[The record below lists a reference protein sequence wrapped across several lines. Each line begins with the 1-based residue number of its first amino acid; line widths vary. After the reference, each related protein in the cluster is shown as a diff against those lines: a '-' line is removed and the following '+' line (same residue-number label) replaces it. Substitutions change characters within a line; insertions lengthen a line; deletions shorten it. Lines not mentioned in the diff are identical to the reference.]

1 MYEKNG
7 YLSTLLSP
15 PVDNARNIV
24 DHPLYMRHYKVR
36 GSHPLYMRHYKV
48 LPLLAY
54 FLGGPIVG
62 ERGGAGVFM
71 GAEFRGT
78 HLYRP

>member
-1 MYEKNG
+1 MRHYKVCG
-7 YLSTLLSP
+7 S
-15 PVDNARNIV
+15 
-24 DHPLYMRHYKVR
+24 HPLYMRHYKVR